1 MPKIIKFLTYFLSL
15 VLTFIFIIVLVTEN
29 TNIVSN
35 LYKEKIVKYIEDES
49 QLKFDF
55 DSLDIK
61 WNGLNPNLI
70 FNNIS
75 LYRSGD
81 EVLYLGGNKL
91 IIDINTLES
100 LFIFNLKLSSL
111 NLFKS
116 EISLTYN
123 NNGLFLRDHNLLGT
137 TKTSGNYGFNDLGN
151 IKLRI
156 SDSNIN
162 IQNQESNVQ
171 YNFQNINLVLFSD
184 NKHIKLYTTF
194 NHNNNTEII
203 HLASEFSLD
212 NDNKINGK
220 LYSQALN
227 VNPNEVLLFSNKF
240 KIVSSD
246 LNYSLWADIN
256 NSSLSNL
263 HGSLKIKEAALINL
277 LTNNRISL
285 KNLDTNIEY
294 LSSKNKNNILFTNLN
309 LSVDNSIYSNNIIHA
324 SFNGMSLDAV
334 VLDRVYV
341 KEIKKVIN
349 FLPTIGNKT
358 INSISRNIY
367 NGELSDIILLNIDN
381 NKNLKY
387 SMNFNNIEFIN
398 NNLSM
403 NNINGN
409 LSGSSKSGR
418 LSIHGQDIMASVNQ
432 YDQFKLATLKGSIFY
447 KVANGNVSLSS
458 EELKLGDSHLANLY
472 GTFSSQYSNYKIN
485 IKGDIGSLMN
495 IIPIKYSKLIKD
507 NNISINSLYTL
518 DYRIFGEKDKTNTF
532 GAIDL
537 KNLVIN
543 DKQNDIALSTNKLRV
558 NFSDKYIQS
567 YKTQSIINNNTFDL
581 ILDTN
586 ISGNKIKYNIHSKG
600 IITSDFVQK
609 ILAVK
614 LSKSFAGSSPVDFRI
629 TYQPYDNMVF
639 VNLRSNMKGMAF
651 NIIPPLNKN
660 IGESKDLEVSYV
672 FNDSAKKYV
681 KIDFDVYRLKISNQ
695 KDFLSISV
703 NSPDIVG
710 LINIPDY
717 ITSDNR
723 LLVRLN
729 YFNLNKFSGG
739 SDPLSYPFLDLSV
752 EKAKIS
758 NYYFNNLYIVTSPSN
773 DGMIIE
779 RLDFKNHN
787 LSMKGNGKWINKS
800 GKQITFFDAAFQ
812 SNNFGDSLNY
822 LGYSNIIKEGNLS
835 SKLIGQWQGS
845 PELFS
850 FNNFD
855 GKVIIDLKDGEF
867 LQVTK
872 QTRAIGQLLGLFSI
886 SSLQKRL
893 SLDFSDFFS
902 SGLSFDTMTG
912 EFNFSKSKA
921 RAKDL
926 FLKGSFG
933 EMRVNGV
940 SDIQKRS
947 HNQKLIYI
955 PDLSSMS
962 LISGTLLG
970 GPIGALASIFYDK
983 VLKEMD
989 INTNQLA
996 AVEYSIKGPWDDPE
1010 IKVTEPFKPVEN

>member
-1 MPKIIKFLTYFLSL
+1 
-15 VLTFIFIIVLVTEN
+15 
-29 TNIVSN
+29 
-35 LYKEKIVKYIEDES
+35 
-49 QLKFDF
+49 
-55 DSLDIK
+55 
-61 WNGLNPNLI
+61 
-70 FNNIS
+70 
-75 LYRSGD
+75 
-81 EVLYLGGNKL
+81 
-91 IIDINTLES
+91 
-100 LFIFNLKLSSL
+100 
-111 NLFKS
+111 
-116 EISLTYN
+116 
-123 NNGLFLRDHNLLGT
+123 
-137 TKTSGNYGFNDLGN
+137 
-151 IKLRI
+151 
-156 SDSNIN
+156 
-162 IQNQESNVQ
+162 
-171 YNFQNINLVLFSD
+171 
-184 NKHIKLYTTF
+184 
-194 NHNNNTEII
+194 
-203 HLASEFSLD
+203 
-212 NDNKINGK
+212 
-220 LYSQALN
+220 
-227 VNPNEVLLFSNKF
+227 
-240 KIVSSD
+240 
-246 LNYSLWADIN
+246 
-256 NSSLSNL
+256 
-263 HGSLKIKEAALINL
+263 
-277 LTNNRISL
+277 
-285 KNLDTNIEY
+285 
-294 LSSKNKNNILFTNLN
+294 
-309 LSVDNSIYSNNIIHA
+309 
-324 SFNGMSLDAV
+324 
-334 VLDRVYV
+334 
-341 KEIKKVIN
+341 
-349 FLPTIGNKT
+349 
-358 INSISRNIY
+358 
-367 NGELSDIILLNIDN
+367 
-381 NKNLKY
+381 
-387 SMNFNNIEFIN
+387 
-398 NNLSM
+398 
-403 NNINGN
+403 
-409 LSGSSKSGR
+409 
-418 LSIHGQDIMASVNQ
+418 
-432 YDQFKLATLKGSIFY
+432 
-447 KVANGNVSLSS
+447 
-458 EELKLGDSHLANLY
+458 
-472 GTFSSQYSNYKIN
+472 
-485 IKGDIGSLMN
+485 
-495 IIPIKYSKLIKD
+495 
-507 NNISINSLYTL
+507 
-518 DYRIFGEKDKTNTF
+518 
-532 GAIDL
+532 
-537 KNLVIN
+537 
-543 DKQNDIALSTNKLRV
+543 
-558 NFSDKYIQS
+558 
-567 YKTQSIINNNTFDL
+567 
-581 ILDTN
+581 
-586 ISGNKIKYNIHSKG
+586 
-600 IITSDFVQK
+600 
-609 ILAVK
+609 
-614 LSKSFAGSSPVDFRI
+614 
-629 TYQPYDNMVF
+629 
-639 VNLRSNMKGMAF
+639 
-651 NIIPPLNKN
+651 
-660 IGESKDLEVSYV
+660 
-672 FNDSAKKYV
+672 
-681 KIDFDVYRLKISNQ
+681 LKISNQ

-1010 IKVTEPFKPVEN
+1010 IKVTESFKPIEN